1 MITTCM
7 YGGCS
12 DWYKGYPDCG
22 SDAQSPINLAANT
35 HTVVK
40 ARKTIYV
47 PFLVLR
53 LDTRS
58 SLLLTM
64 VLAAST

>member
-1 MITTCM
+1 MITTCI

-12 DWYKGYPDCG
+12 NWYKGYPDCG

-40 ARKTIYV
+40 VRKNAYHKAC
-47 PFLVLR
+47 
-53 LDTRS
+53 
-58 SLLLTM
+58 LLYTSD
-64 VLAAST
+64 AADE